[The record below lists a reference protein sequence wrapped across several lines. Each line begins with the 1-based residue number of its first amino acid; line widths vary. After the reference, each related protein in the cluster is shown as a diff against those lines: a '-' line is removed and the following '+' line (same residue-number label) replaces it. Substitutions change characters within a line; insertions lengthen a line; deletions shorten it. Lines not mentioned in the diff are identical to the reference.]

1 MDLLQSNQ
9 LNIESVS
16 DKKIRALNKKLFFA
30 FILTMPFTSGFA
42 ITDTISMPLIL
53 AVILFLTMCYHFLFI
68 RNASNDFL
76 GFDIFIVA
84 LFLLV
89 VVFSFFINGFESLKS
104 LNHTIAYL
112 SSFLLFYVTIKF
124 HLFEI
129 KNKREAIKK
138 VLYLLTI
145 TTLAT
150 AIFVNV
156 EFISDNLFGFNLNDY
171 IPRPTAEEMFY
182 QAGVIDLFHRSR
194 GFASESGGM
203 AFMME
208 LFTPLV
214 IYYFYFSDLCTWNK
228 WIKRVL
234 MFFIIMSFLFAAST
248 ASFLIIPAS
257 FIISS
262 FFFIKKVIRFLKSKL
277 TKVLI
282 FTVLG
287 SMLLVVLNYLFSIL
301 FFIILSVS
309 DKFDSVSFDDRK
321 DRIDFFYE
329 QSKHFNII
337 NKIIGTGP
345 AGYQLLGF
353 DDSKSIISLYY
364 NTVFEIGYLGFFL
377 LILLFI
383 YILFQTLRIR
393 DAIGYFLFVSI
404 IAGMMHFYISQCY
417 WTPWFW
423 FVVVFALFYYNY
435 SKRIIQSNSMAS

>member
-1 MDLLQSNQ
+1 MDLLQNNQ
-9 LNIESVS
+9 FNIESGS
-16 DKKIRALNKKLFFA
+16 DKKMRILNQKIFFA
-30 FILTMPFTSGFA
+30 FVLTMPFTSGFA
-42 ITDTISMPLIL
+42 ITGTISMPLIF
-53 AVILFLTMCYHFLFI
+53 AVILFLTMCFHFLFI
-68 RNASNDFL
+68 RNISKDFL
-76 GFDIFIVA
+76 GFDIFIMA
-84 LFLLV
+84 FFLLV
-89 VVFSFFINGFESLKS
+89 VIFSFIINGLGSTKS

-124 HLFEI
+124 HLFEM
-129 KNKREAIKK
+129 KNKEKAVKK
-138 VLYLLTI
+138 ILSLLTI
-145 TTLAT
+145 TTLGT
-150 AIFVNV
+150 AIFANI

-171 IPRPTAEEMFY
+171 IPRPTTEEMFY

-228 WIKRVL
+228 WIKRVSI
-234 MFFIIMSFLFAAST
+234 FFIVMSFLFAAST

-257 FIISS
+257 FMFSS
-262 FFFIKKVIRFLKSKL
+262 LFFLKKVIRYLKFRL
-277 TKVLI
+277 TKVMI

-287 SMLLVVLNYLFSIL
+287 SLLLVVLNYLFSIL

-337 NKIIGTGP
+337 NKIIGAGP

-364 NTVFEIGYLGFFL
+364 NTIFEIGYLGFFL
-377 LILLFI
+377 LMLLFI
-383 YILFQTLRIR
+383 YVLIQTLRIR
-393 DAIGYFLFVSI
+393 DTIGYFLLVSI
-404 IAGMMHFYISQCY
+404 IAGMMHYYISQSY

-423 FVVVFALFYYNY
+423 FVMVFALFYYNY
-435 SKRIIQSNSMAS
+435 SKRIIQSDSMAS